1 MSHSRVM
8 ASIMNDD
15 FDDFDMIEYVKLK
28 REEREE
34 IFCLHTSRRETTAKS
49 LLSERESTFWYKCAY
64 KCSILQYTVI
74 IRSLEENLATIKFEN
89 LNFQIFE
96 FYNYETVLIGG

>member
-8 ASIMNDD
+8 AANMNDD

-34 IFCLHTSRRETTAKS
+34 RKKEMDEV
-49 LLSERESTFWYKCAY
+49 LLQQEKKYINQEK
-64 KCSILQYTVI
+64 
-74 IRSLEENLATIKFEN
+74 
-89 LNFQIFE
+89 
-96 FYNYETVLIGG
+96 LI